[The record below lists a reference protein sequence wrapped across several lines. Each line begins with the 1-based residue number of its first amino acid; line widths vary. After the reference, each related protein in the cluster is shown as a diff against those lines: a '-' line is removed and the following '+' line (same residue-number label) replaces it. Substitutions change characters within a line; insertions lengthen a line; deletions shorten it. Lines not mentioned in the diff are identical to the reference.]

1 MIKLSPSTL
10 AYPESEVVNKLHM
23 MQDLNVDYIHCDVL
37 RDDFVSTNVL
47 SLDTLKDI
55 RNHTSLPLDV
65 HIMSKDVWSILNDV
79 CDLKCNII
87 TVHFEAFESVD
98 KLKNVLATIRK
109 SHSYAGLAINPMT
122 NADKIF
128 DLLPYVDVVLVMGV
142 VPGKSGQKMISNT
155 CPKVKELRSYI
166 YKNKLDTRI
175 EVDGG
180 VNMDNIGDLAD
191 AGVDI
196 VVMGKA
202 FAETSD
208 RNKPA
213 LIKNLHKM

>member
-10 AYPESEVVNKLHM
+10 AFSENDVVSKLHFL
-23 MQDLNVDYIHCDVL
+23 QELNVDYIHCDVL
-37 RDDFVSTNVL
+37 RDNFVSSNVL

-65 HIMSKDVWSILNDV
+65 HIMSKDVSSIINDI

-87 TVHFEAFESVD
+87 TVHFEAFNNVER
-98 KLKNVLATIRK
+98 LKKVLTAIRE

-180 VNMDNIGDLAD
+180 VNMDNIGELAD

-202 FAETSD
+202 FAETTD

-213 LIKNLHKM
+213 LIKKLHKM

>member
-1 MIKLSPSTL
+1 MIKISPSTL
-10 AYPESEVVNKLHM
+10 VYPESDIVNYLHQL
-23 MQDLNVDYIHCDVL
+23 QDLNVDYVHCDIL
-37 RDDFVSTNVL
+37 RDDFVSSNVL
-47 SLDTLKDI
+47 SLATLKDI
-55 RNHTSLPLDV
+55 RNHTTLPLDV
-65 HIMSKDVWSILNDV
+65 HIMSKNVASIINDV

-87 TVHFEAFESVD
+87 TVHFEAFNNTER
-98 KLKNVLATIRK
+98 LKKVLDTIRK
-109 SHSYAGLAINPMT
+109 SNSFAGLAINPMT
-122 NADKIF
+122 PAHKIF

-166 YKNKLDTRI
+166 YENNLDIRI

-180 VNMDNIGDLAD
+180 INMDNIGDLAD

-202 FAETSD
+202 FADTAD
-208 RNKPA
+208 RNKPM
-213 LIKNLHKM
+213 LIKKLHKM

>member
-1 MIKLSPSTL
+1 MIKISPSTL
-10 AYPESEVVNKLHM
+10 AYPESDIVKNLHH
-23 MQDLNVDYIHCDVL
+23 MQELNVDYIHCDVL
-37 RDDFVSTNVL
+37 RDDFVSSNVL

-65 HIMSKDVWSILNDV
+65 HIMSKNVSSILKDI
-79 CDLKCNII
+79 CALKCNII
-87 TVHFEAFESVD
+87 SVHYEAFKNIER
-98 KLKNVLATIRK
+98 LKKVLTTIRE

-213 LIKNLHKM
+213 LIKKLHKM